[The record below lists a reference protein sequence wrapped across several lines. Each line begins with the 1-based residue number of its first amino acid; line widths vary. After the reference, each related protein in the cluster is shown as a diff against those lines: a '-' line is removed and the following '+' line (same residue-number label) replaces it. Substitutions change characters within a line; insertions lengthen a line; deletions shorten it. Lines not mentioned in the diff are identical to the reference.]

1 MKNYLY
7 TFWPR
12 TQKNQGIYRPVVGVL
27 APSVSPVQ
35 PLILPFV
42 GQNKPLANHGNCGFT
57 LLELMTALVVA
68 ATLIAIAVPS
78 MSSFIQNNRIVTQT
92 NDLVADLNFARSEAV
107 KRSTTIGICKS
118 SDATT
123 CNTAGNN
130 WAIGRI
136 IFVDLNA
143 NGVVDAGESILR
155 VREKLDGG
163 NTLNAGGNLAGNLT
177 TNFLVFTKTGI
188 TNLTIV
194 PTNLRANEFALCD
207 QRGSVQGRSIKL
219 EITGR
224 ATIAKPPQDC
234 SPP

>member
-92 NDLVADLNFARSEAV
+92 NDLIADLNFARSESV
-107 KRSTTIGICKS
+107 KRSTTIAICKS
-118 SDATT
+118 SNATACST
-123 CNTAGNN
+123 GGNN
-130 WAIGRI
+130 WAMGRI
-136 IFVDLNA
+136 IFVDPNA
-143 NGVVDAGESILR
+143 NGVVDPGETILR
-155 VREKLDGG
+155 ARELLDGG
-163 NTLNAGGNLAGNLT
+163 NTLNAGGNLA
-177 TNFLVFTKTGI
+177 NFLIFTKTGI
-188 TNLTIV
+188 TTLAPST
-194 PTNLRANEFALCD
+194 TRANEFALCD
-207 QRGSVQGRSIKL
+207 QRGLTQGRSITL